1 MRRGGSDGGSSG
13 VCRVCAD
20 RQQRVRVDEH
30 SGTAT
35 GAKSSS
41 LQQQQRR
48 QASERGRQ
56 RDREREGGR
65 DAKI

>member
-1 MRRGGSDGGSSG
+1 MVVCVEVCSS
-13 VCRVCAD
+13 VCAD

-41 LQQQQRR
+41 SLQQRR
-48 QASERGRQ
+48 QASER
-56 RDREREGGR
+56 DRATEREGGR